1 MSFTVEDLGKN
12 MIKLTI
18 ECPAEEFEA
27 AIEKAYQKNK
37 NKINVPGFRKGK
49 APLSMIEKLY
59 GSEMFY
65 EDAANSL
72 IPEAYEKAADE
83 CEQEIVSRPEID
95 VVNIKKGEKF
105 VFTATVAVKPE
116 VTLGTYKGVEVKK
129 AVIEVTDEE
138 VEADINRTREMN
150 AKKVEV
156 TDRAIENGDET
167 VIDFE
172 GFVDGV
178 AFEGGKGTDYPL
190 VIGSGAFIPG
200 FEEQIIGKNIGEEF
214 DVNVTFPEEYHAKD
228 LAGKPAVFKVTVKSA
243 TTKVLPELDDAYVDE
258 TTEFSTVAEYREDV
272 KKNILAAKEKAAADA
287 KENEAVE
294 KAAANATIDIPQGM
308 IEAQKQQVAEEFSY
322 RLQSQ
327 GLTIEQY
334 MQFTGMDQKKFLES
348 LEPQAIARI
357 RTRLTL
363 EAVVAAEGIEATEE
377 EFEAEIAEMG
387 KMYNMDS
394 DKVKEI
400 LGANAEQ
407 VKADIAVKKAAK
419 LLADNAVEVEAS
431 AE

>member
-27 AIEKAYQKNK
+27 AIEKAYHKNK

-59 GSEMFY
+59 GPEMFY

>member
-18 ECPAEEFEA
+18 ECPAEDFEA

-37 NKINVPGFRKGK
+37 NRINVPGFRKGK
-49 APLSMIEKLY
+49 APLSMIEKIY
-59 GSEMFY
+59 GAEMFY

-83 CEQEIVSRPEID
+83 CEQEIVSRPDID
-95 VVNIKKGEKF
+95 VTNIKKGEKF
-105 VFTATVAVKPE
+105 VFTATVAIKPE
-116 VTLGTYKGVEVKK
+116 VTLGTYKGVEVTK
-129 AVIEVTDEE
+129 ANIEVTDEE
-138 VEADINRTREMN
+138 VEAEVNKSRELN
-150 AKKVEV
+150 AKKVDV

-178 AFEGGKGTDYPL
+178 AFDGGKGTDYPL

-200 FEEQIIGKNIGEEF
+200 FEDQIVGKNIGEEF
-214 DVNVTFPEEYHAKD
+214 DVNVTFPEEYHSDD

-243 TTKVLPELDDAYVDE
+243 TTKVLPEVDDAYVDE
-258 TTEFSTVAEYREDV
+258 TTEFSTVAEYKADV
-272 KKNILAAKEKAAADA
+272 KKNLVAAKEKAAADT

-294 KAAANATIDIPQGM
+294 KAANNATIDIPQPM
-308 IEAQKQQVAEEFSY
+308 IDSQKEQIAEEFAY

-327 GLTIEQY
+327 GLSIEQY
-334 MQFTGMDQKKFLES
+334 LQFTGMTQKQYIDT

-363 EAVVAAEGIEATEE
+363 EAVAAAEGLVASDD
-377 EFEAEIAEMG
+377 EFEAEIAEMA
-387 KMYNMDS
+387 KMYNMEV

-400 LGANAEQ
+400 LGSQAEQ
-407 VKADIAVKKAAK
+407 IKSDIVVKKAAK
-419 LLADNAVEVEAS
+419 LLADNAVEVEAK

>member
-59 GSEMFY
+59 GPEMFY

-190 VIGSGAFIPG
+190 VIGSGSFIPG

>member
-27 AIEKAYQKNK
+27 AIEKAYHKNK

-59 GSEMFY
+59 GPEMFY

-214 DVNVTFPEEYHAKD
+214 DVNVTFPEEYHAKE